1 MKTKKNNYWYVLIAF
16 IAIMLMTGYVFDLG
30 ETLGKAM
37 AN

>member
-16 IAIMLMTGYVFDLG
+16 IAVMIITGYVFNLG
-30 ETLGKAM
+30 EALGKTI